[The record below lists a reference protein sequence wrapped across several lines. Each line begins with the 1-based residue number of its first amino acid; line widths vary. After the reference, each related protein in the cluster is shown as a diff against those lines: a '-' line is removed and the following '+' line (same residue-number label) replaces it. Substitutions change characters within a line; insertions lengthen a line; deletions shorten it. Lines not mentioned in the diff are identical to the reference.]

1 MVWTIRITILL
12 FLAWLAFL
20 VSPFWSLYNLARA
33 VEARDIQEITER
45 VNFRALRISL
55 TRQLVGEYLNSPG
68 GKQESG
74 GIDRPMAMNAGSALL
89 NPVVEQ
95 LVTPEAVLD
104 LLEDGWPQQAVTGN
118 RPPPPQVTPVKL
130 DVGSLGQAWRL
141 FISSET
147 QGFRSITIPYP
158 DDAPKDRQFR
168 VTLRLS
174 GLTWRLTGVELPRV
188 LSRELSRRASRAART
203 KEQP

>member
-12 FLAWLAFL
+12 LLAWLAFMI
-20 VSPFWSLYNLARA
+20 SPFVSLYNLGRA
-33 VEARDIQEITER
+33 VEARDIEEITER
-45 VNFRALRISL
+45 VNFRALRVSI
-55 TRQLVGEYLNSPG
+55 TRQLVGEYLNSAA
-68 GKQESG
+68 GKRDLG

-95 LVTPEAVLD
+95 LITPAAVLD
-104 LLEDGWPQQAVTGN
+104 LLEDGWPEGAVTGS
-118 RPPPPQVTPVKL
+118 RPSQAQPMKL

-158 DDAPKDRQFR
+158 DNVPKERQFR
-168 VTLRLS
+168 ITLRLS
-174 GLTWRLTGVELPRV
+174 GLGWRLTGVELPQDLR
-188 LSRELSRRASRAART
+188 RDLSRRASRAAARA
-203 KEQP
+203 KD